1 MENPLK
7 KTISEMAAAYGPD
20 EQLAFK
26 DGAVQALDAV
36 SCFLAVSSHLGE
48 KIKIS
53 DLRQY
58 IEQLKK

>member
-26 DGAVQALDAV
+26 DGAVQALDAI
-36 SCFLAVSSHLGE
+36 SGFIAVSSHLE
-48 KIKIS
+48 DKINIS
-53 DLRQY
+53 DLCQY